1 VTATSAA
8 DILLIAAAV
17 VWILVRQLRTA
28 PVRPRLL
35 VLAPLALAYFGL
47 RAVPTSLW
55 QDAADLVLLA
65 VSGVV
70 SAALGVER
78 GRTIAVWRDAQGTW
92 WRRGSRLTLVLWGA
106 LFAARAV
113 FYVLDRA
120 AGHPEASGVGALL
133 ITLAVGFAAQNA
145 VTALRMSNPA
155 RPAAAVR

>member
-8 DILLIAAAV
+8 AVLLIAAAV
-17 VWILVRQLRTA
+17 TWILVRQLRTA
-28 PVRPRLL
+28 PVKPRLL

-47 RAVPTSLW
+47 RAVPMSLW
-55 QDAADLVLLA
+55 QDTADLALVA

-70 SAALGVER
+70 SASLGVWR
-78 GRTIAVWRDAQGTW
+78 GRTTAVWRDAQGIW

-106 LFAARAV
+106 LFAARGV
-113 FYVLDRA
+113 LYVVDRA

-145 VTALRMSNPA
+145 VTAVRMTSPA
-155 RPAAAVR
+155 RPAAVR

>member
-8 DILLIAAAV
+8 AVLLIAAAV
-17 VWILVRQLRTA
+17 TWILVRQLRTA
-28 PVRPRLL
+28 PVKPRLL

-47 RAVPTSLW
+47 RAVPMSLW
-55 QDAADLVLLA
+55 QDTADLALLA

-70 SAALGVER
+70 SASLGVWR
-78 GRTIAVWRDAQGTW
+78 GRTITVWRDAQGIW

-106 LFAARAV
+106 LFAARGV
-113 FYVLDRA
+113 LYVVDRA

-145 VTALRMSNPA
+145 VTAVRMTSPA
-155 RPAAAVR
+155 RPAAVR

>member
-8 DILLIAAAV
+8 AVLLIAAAV

-28 PVRPRLL
+28 PVKPRLL

-47 RAVPTSLW
+47 RAVPMSLW
-55 QDAADLVLLA
+55 QDTADLALLA

-70 SAALGVER
+70 SAALGVWR
-78 GRTIAVWRDAQGTW
+78 GRTITVWCDAQGIW

-106 LFAARAV
+106 LFAARGV
-113 FYVLDRA
+113 LYVVDRA

-145 VTALRMSNPA
+145 VTAVRMTSPA
-155 RPAAAVR
+155 RPAAVR